1 MSKEKDLL
9 LFIAVLPGDEIRE
22 EVTNF
27 KKYALERFQSGRALK
42 SPPHITLIPPFR
54 WSPGRIEELKMAL
67 KYYAK
72 SCSSFSLTL
81 HGFNCFEPRVIFV
94 DIEKDEELERL
105 QSTLQDLLHSAFSI
119 QNDCAY
125 GFNPHMTVAFKD
137 LRKSVFPLA
146 WKYFSNL
153 DYMRVFKVKQLY
165 LLQHDGRQ
173 WQIVDDFKFEVIS

>member
-9 LFIAVLPGDEIRE
+9 LFIAVLPDDEIRA

-54 WSPGRIEELKMAL
+54 WSPGRIKELKTVL

-72 SCSSFSLTL
+72 SCPPFSLTL

-94 DIEKDEELERL
+94 AIEKNEELERL
-105 QSTLQDLLHSAFSI
+105 QSRLQVLLYSALSI
-119 QNDCAY
+119 QNNCTHS
-125 GFNPHMTVAFKD
+125 FNPHMTVAFKD

-153 DYMRVFKVKQLY
+153 KYMRVFEVKQLY

-173 WQIVDDFKFEVIS
+173 WQIVDDFKLAANG